1 MSENQTPHGNAQPI
15 ESVLIDGTAYAV
27 PAPVAAELLRLH
39 LLLKEGE
46 NPVAGQSRF
55 GSELWGFC
63 THEHVRMVLA
73 NPRYAADG
81 YEARYLYTRPHVPA
95 PPPPQVNILAEIE
108 RHAKAHIIE
117 IENLLAR
124 RF

>member
-1 MSENQTPHGNAQPI
+1 MSEIQTPHGNTHSI
-15 ESVLIDGTAYAV
+15 DFILIDGTTYAV
-27 PAPVAAELLRLH
+27 PAPVAVELLRLH

-55 GSELWGFC
+55 GSDHWGNC
-63 THEHVRMVLA
+63 TVEHVRMVQA
-73 NPRYAADG
+73 DPSYAAKG
-81 YEARYLYTRPHVPA
+81 YEARYLYTRPHLPA
-95 PPPPQVNILAEIE
+95 HQQPQVNILAELE